1 MDILSEGNKRKM
13 SEVGLVNQRY
23 LVVLKGNSQQL
34 EVNSN
39 QERVKQSVPFAWVPN
54 QWYSLKS
61 RVDIAADGS
70 GVVRAKAWK
79 KGEPEP
85 AAWSIEVPH
94 KKAHAEGAPGVYAF
108 TPQEQRAW
116 IDNISV
122 TPNAPSKP

>member
-1 MDILSEGNKRKM
+1 
-13 SEVGLVNQRY
+13 
-23 LVVLKGNSQQL
+23 
-34 EVNSN
+34 
-39 QERVKQSVPFAWVPN
+39 VPN

-85 AAWSIEVPH
+85 AVWSIEVPH
-94 KKAHAEGAPGVYAF
+94 NKAHVEGAPGVYAF